1 MNRKA
6 KIQILV
12 VVLAVILIFGGGYY
26 FGNKADDPVS
36 TDVSQFTENIEVL
49 EMEIL
54 VLRSEKELLVSGVQN
69 KDIMIQQLVSEVEE
83 MSNKLALAETTPPP
97 AVVTPTPTPIPTV
110 APVYV
115 APFIHVK
122 VTADKIVTMSYKKT
136 NAAGYPLMLPESEE
150 IRQKFLHGERIKVK
164 PEPIRGD
171 GSHNYYELY
180 DYPGKYVQANKVEV
194 IQ

>member
-49 EMEIL
+49 ELEVAVLRGEKAVLVSTIEDRDGTILEFASEIL
-54 VLRSEKELLVSGVQN
+54 TLSL
-69 KDIMIQQLVSEVEE
+69 D
-83 MSNKLALAETTPPP
+83 LAKTTSPP
-97 AVVTPTPTPIPTV
+97 AVITPTPTPIPTV

-115 APFIHVK
+115 APFIHIK

-136 NAAGYPLMLPESEE
+136 NAAGYPLMLPENEE
-150 IRQKFLHGERIKVK
+150 VRQKFLHGERIKVK